1 MESPKFSL
9 NAFLLIVIIFSA
21 LTFFVTVKLT
31 GMADRTPVNQ
41 FVPIEG
47 KELSIRYSSLEPDG
61 IYSGSETVNT
71 LLLEGTYGTDWGAA
85 AVENQ
90 LYLNEYR
97 ATDLGVLLCD
107 VVRVDTDT
115 FEKTI
120 LLHDAILRGR
130 CASGQLVC
138 VTGAMLPANLPE
150 ENALCRLYCC
160 AGADVSPTSEHAAV
174 VYLDPD
180 SGAVLGSVPD
190 PGAMSAGFEARYLSR
205 AMEEVL
211 P

>member
-47 KELSIRYSSLEPDG
+47 TELSIRYSSLEPDG

-150 ENALCRLYCC
+150 ENALCRLYCTDS
-160 AGADVSPTSEHAAV
+160 GVSPSAEHAAV
-174 VYLDPD
+174 LYLDPATG
-180 SGAVLGSVPD
+180 SVLGSVQD
-190 PGAMSAGFEARYLSR
+190 PNAMGEGFEARYLDR